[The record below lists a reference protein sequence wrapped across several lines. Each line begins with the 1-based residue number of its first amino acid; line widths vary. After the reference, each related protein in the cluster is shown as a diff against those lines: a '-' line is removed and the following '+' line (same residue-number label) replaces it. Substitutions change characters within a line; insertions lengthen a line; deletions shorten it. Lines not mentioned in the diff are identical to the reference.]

1 MVLPARQFWR
11 EVPMQ
16 PEEVDRVAVVG
27 AGLMGHGIALQ
38 FALGGR
44 EVWLNDL
51 TEDALGRAMDSV
63 RTALGTLQDVG
74 LVEGE
79 AAALALDRIR
89 TEASLEKAV
98 SGAGVVIEAV
108 FEDISLKRSV
118 FKQLDAITGGAA
130 ILASNTSSFM
140 SSQIAPGT
148 EHPEKVVVANWWNP
162 PYLLPLVEVVPGP
175 DTASETVD
183 TLCAALTAVGKSPV
197 VLRKESLG
205 FIGNRM
211 QFALLREAVSIVE
224 QGIASAED
232 VDTVVKT
239 SFGRRLSVA
248 GPLEVFDIAGWDTIT
263 AIVDQLFP
271 EIERS
276 PDTPDILRGMVDRGD
291 LGLKSGRGFYPW
303 TEESAASVRG
313 RIAQALATLEG
324 LSRSD
329 G

>member
-1 MVLPARQFWR
+1 
-11 EVPMQ
+11 MQ
-16 PEEVDRVAVVG
+16 PKDIDRVAVVG

-44 EVWLNDL
+44 DVWLNDL
-51 TEDALGRAMDSV
+51 TEDALSRAMDSV
-63 RTALGTLQDVG
+63 RTSMGTLQAVG
-74 LVEGE
+74 LVDGD
-79 AAALALDRIR
+79 AAVQALERVHTEVSLDKAL
-89 TEASLEKAV
+89 
-98 SGAGVVIEAV
+98 SGAELVIEAV
-108 FEDISLKRSV
+108 FEDLDLKRSV
-118 FKQLDAITGGAA
+118 FKRLDAISGGAA
-130 ILASNTSSFM
+130 VLASNTSSFM
-140 SSQIAPGT
+140 VSQLAPGT

-175 DTASETVD
+175 ETASETVD
-183 TLCAALTAVGKSPV
+183 TLCSILSAVGKSPV

-313 RIAQALATLEG
+313 RVAQALATLEG
-324 LSRSD
+324 LSRGD

>member
-1 MVLPARQFWR
+1 
-11 EVPMQ
+11 MQ
-16 PEEVDRVAVVG
+16 PKDIDRVAVVG

-44 EVWLNDL
+44 DVWLNDL
-51 TEDALGRAMDSV
+51 TEDALSRAMDSV
-63 RTALGTLQDVG
+63 RTSMGTLQAVG
-74 LVEGE
+74 LVDGD
-79 AAALALDRIR
+79 AAVQALERVHTEVSLDKAL
-89 TEASLEKAV
+89 
-98 SGAGVVIEAV
+98 SGAELVIEAV
-108 FEDISLKRSV
+108 FEDLDLKRSV
-118 FKQLDAITGGAA
+118 FKRLDAISGGAA
-130 ILASNTSSFM
+130 VLASNTSSFM
-140 SSQIAPGT
+140 VSQLAPGT

-175 DTASETVD
+175 ETASETVD
-183 TLCAALTAVGKSPV
+183 TLCAVLTAVGKSPV

-313 RIAQALATLEG
+313 RVAQALATLEG
-324 LSRSD
+324 LSRGD

>member
-1 MVLPARQFWR
+1 
-11 EVPMQ
+11 MQ
-16 PEEVDRVAVVG
+16 PKDIDRVAVVG

-44 EVWLNDL
+44 DVWLNDL
-51 TEDALGRAMDSV
+51 TEDALSRAMDSV
-63 RTALGTLQDVG
+63 RTSMGTLQAVG
-74 LVEGE
+74 LVDGD
-79 AAALALDRIR
+79 AVVQALERVHTEVSLDKAL
-89 TEASLEKAV
+89 
-98 SGAGVVIEAV
+98 SGAGLVIEAV
-108 FEDISLKRSV
+108 FEDLDLKRSV
-118 FKQLDAITGGAA
+118 FKRLDAVSGGAA

-140 SSQIAPGT
+140 ASQLAPET
-148 EHPEKVVVANWWNP
+148 EHPERVVVANWWNP

-175 DTASETVD
+175 NTASETVD
-183 TLCAALTAVGKSPV
+183 TLCGILSAVGKSPV

-276 PDTPDILRGMVDRGD
+276 PDTPAILRGMVDRGE

-313 RIAQALATLEG
+313 RVAQALATLEG
-324 LSRSD
+324 LSRGD

>member
-1 MVLPARQFWR
+1 
-11 EVPMQ
+11 MQ
-16 PEEVDRVAVVG
+16 PEDADRVAVVG

-51 TEDALGRAMDSV
+51 TEEALSRAMDSV
-63 RTALGTLQDVG
+63 RASMGTLQAVG
-74 LVEGE
+74 LVHGD
-79 AAALALDRIR
+79 AGARALDRIH
-89 TEASLEKAV
+89 TEVSLGKAV
-98 SGAGVVIEAV
+98 SGVGLVIEAV
-108 FEDISLKRSV
+108 FEDLDLKRSV
-118 FKQLDAITGGAA
+118 FRQLGAITTGAS

-140 SSQIAPGT
+140 SSQLAPET
-148 EHPEKVVVANWWNP
+148 EHPDKVVVANWWNP

-175 DTASETVD
+175 ETASETVD
-183 TLCAALTAVGKSPV
+183 TLCAILSSVGKSPV

-276 PDTPDILRGMVDRGD
+276 PETPDILRSMVDRGD

-324 LSRSD
+324 LSRGD
-329 G
+329 P

>member
-1 MVLPARQFWR
+1 
-11 EVPMQ
+11 MQ
-16 PEEVDRVAVVG
+16 PDDTGPVAVVG

-44 EVWLNDL
+44 EVRLNDL
-51 TEDALGRAMDSV
+51 TEDALDRAMDSV
-63 RTALGTLQDVG
+63 RASMDTLRGVG
-74 LVEGE
+74 LVDD
-79 AAALALDRIR
+79 AAAERALKRIR
-89 TEASLEKAV
+89 TEVSLEKTV

-108 FEDISLKRSV
+108 FEDLDLKRSV
-118 FKQLDAITGGAA
+118 FEQLDAATGGAA

-140 SSQIAPGT
+140 ASQLAPAT
-148 EHPEKVVVANWWNP
+148 EHPGKVVVANWWNP

-175 DTASETVD
+175 ETAGETVD
-183 TLCAALTAVGKSPV
+183 ALCAVLTAVGKSPV

-276 PDTPDILRGMVDRGD
+276 PETPDILRGMVERGD

-303 TEESAASVRG
+303 TEESAAAVRG
-313 RIAQALATLEG
+313 RVAQALATLEG
-324 LSRSD
+324 LSRDD

>member
-1 MVLPARQFWR
+1 
-11 EVPMQ
+11 MQ
-16 PEEVDRVAVVG
+16 PKDIDRVAVVG

-44 EVWLNDL
+44 DVWLNDL
-51 TEDALGRAMDSV
+51 TEDALSRAMDSV
-63 RTALGTLQDVG
+63 RTSMGTLQAVG
-74 LVEGE
+74 LVDGD
-79 AAALALDRIR
+79 AAVQALERVHTEVSLD
-89 TEASLEKAV
+89 KAV

-108 FEDISLKRSV
+108 FEDLDLKRSV
-118 FKQLDAITGGAA
+118 FKRLDAVSGGAA

-140 SSQIAPGT
+140 ASQLAPET
-148 EHPEKVVVANWWNP
+148 EHPERVVVANWWNP

-175 DTASETVD
+175 NTASETVD
-183 TLCAALTAVGKSPV
+183 TLCGILSAVGKSPV

-276 PDTPDILRGMVDRGD
+276 PDTPAILRGMVDRGE

-313 RIAQALATLEG
+313 RVAQALATLEG
-324 LSRSD
+324 LSRGD

>member
-1 MVLPARQFWR
+1 
-11 EVPMQ
+11 MQ
-16 PEEVDRVAVVG
+16 PKDIDRVAVVG

-44 EVWLNDL
+44 DVWLNDL
-51 TEDALGRAMDSV
+51 TEDALSRAMDSV
-63 RTALGTLQDVG
+63 RTSMGTLQAVG
-74 LVEGE
+74 LVDGD
-79 AAALALDRIR
+79 AAVQALERVHTEVSLDKAL
-89 TEASLEKAV
+89 
-98 SGAGVVIEAV
+98 SGAELVIEAV
-108 FEDISLKRSV
+108 FEDLDLKRSV
-118 FKQLDAITGGAA
+118 FKRLDAISGGAA
-130 ILASNTSSFM
+130 VLASNTSSFM
-140 SSQIAPGT
+140 VSQLAPGT

-175 DTASETVD
+175 ETASETVD
-183 TLCAALTAVGKSPV
+183 TLCSILSAVGKSPV

-276 PDTPDILRGMVDRGD
+276 PDTPAILRGMVDRGD

-313 RIAQALATLEG
+313 RVAQALATLEG
-324 LSRSD
+324 LSRGD

>member
-1 MVLPARQFWR
+1 
-11 EVPMQ
+11 MQ
-16 PEEVDRVAVVG
+16 PKDIDRVAVVG

-44 EVWLNDL
+44 DVWLNDL
-51 TEDALGRAMDSV
+51 TEDALSRAMDSV
-63 RTALGTLQDVG
+63 RTSMGTLQAVG
-74 LVEGE
+74 LVDGD
-79 AAALALDRIR
+79 AAVQALERVH
-89 TEASLEKAV
+89 TEVSLEKAV
-98 SGAGVVIEAV
+98 SGAVVVIEAV
-108 FEDISLKRSV
+108 FEDLDLKRSV
-118 FKQLDAITGGAA
+118 FKRLDAISGGAA

-140 SSQIAPGT
+140 ASQLAPET

-175 DTASETVD
+175 ETASETVD
-183 TLCAALTAVGKSPV
+183 TLCGILSAVGKSPV

-276 PDTPDILRGMVDRGD
+276 PDTPAILRGMVDRGE

-329 G
+329 A

>member
-1 MVLPARQFWR
+1 
-11 EVPMQ
+11 MQ
-16 PEEVDRVAVVG
+16 PEDKGRVAVVG

-51 TEDALGRAMDSV
+51 TEEALRRAAANIRTSLGMLQTVGLVGSDAAERAMDRIHTESS
-63 RTALGTLQDVG
+63 
-74 LVEGE
+74 
-79 AAALALDRIR
+79 LD
-89 TEASLEKAV
+89 KAV
-98 SGAGVVIEAV
+98 SGAGLVIEAV
-108 FEDISLKRSV
+108 FEDLSLKRGV
-118 FKQLDAITGGAA
+118 FKQLDAISAGAS

-140 SSQIAPGT
+140 TSQLAPGT
-148 EHPEKVVVANWWNP
+148 KRPDKIVVANWWNP

-175 DTASETVD
+175 ETAGQTVD
-183 TLCAALTAVGKSPV
+183 TLCGILSAIGKSPV

-248 GPLEVFDIAGWDTIT
+248 GPLEVFDVAGWDTIT

-271 EIERS
+271 EIDRS
-276 PDTPDILRGMVDRGD
+276 ARTPDVLREMVDRGD
-291 LGLKSGRGFYPW
+291 LGLKSGKGFYSW
-303 TEESAASVRG
+303 TEESAASVRQ

-324 LSRSD
+324 LSRGD
-329 G
+329 A

>member
-1 MVLPARQFWR
+1 
-11 EVPMQ
+11 MQ
-16 PEEVDRVAVVG
+16 PKDIDRVAVVG

-44 EVWLNDL
+44 DVWLNDL
-51 TEDALGRAMDSV
+51 TEDALSRAMDSV
-63 RTALGTLQDVG
+63 RTSMGTLQAVG
-74 LVEGE
+74 LVDGD
-79 AAALALDRIR
+79 AAVQALERVHTEVSLD
-89 TEASLEKAV
+89 KAV

-108 FEDISLKRSV
+108 FEDLDLKRSV
-118 FKQLDAITGGAA
+118 FKRLDAVSGGAA

-140 SSQIAPGT
+140 ASQLAPGT
-148 EHPEKVVVANWWNP
+148 DHPDKVVVANWWNP

-175 DTASETVD
+175 NTASETVD
-183 TLCAALTAVGKSPV
+183 TLCGILSAVGKSPV

-313 RIAQALATLEG
+313 RVAQALATLEG
-324 LSRSD
+324 LSRGD

>member
-1 MVLPARQFWR
+1 
-11 EVPMQ
+11 MQ
-16 PEEVDRVAVVG
+16 PKDIDRVAVVG

-44 EVWLNDL
+44 DVWLNDL
-51 TEDALGRAMDSV
+51 TEDALSRAMDSV
-63 RTALGTLQDVG
+63 RTSLGTLQAVG
-74 LVEGE
+74 LVDGD
-79 AAALALDRIR
+79 AAVQALERVHTEVSLD
-89 TEASLEKAV
+89 KAV
-98 SGAGVVIEAV
+98 SGAGLVIEAV
-108 FEDISLKRSV
+108 FEDLTLKRSV
-118 FKQLDAITGGAA
+118 FKRLDAITAGSAV
-130 ILASNTSSFM
+130 LASNTSSFM
-140 SSQIAPGT
+140 ASQLAPGT
-148 EHPEKVVVANWWNP
+148 EHPDKVVVANWWNP

-175 DTASETVD
+175 ETTSETVD
-183 TLCAALTAVGKSPV
+183 TLCGILSGIGKSPV

-291 LGLKSGRGFYPW
+291 LGLKSGKGFYPW

-324 LSRSD
+324 LSRGD
-329 G
+329 A